1 MDESGRETWNP
12 VLAIGRALAE
22 SGLMIQRSKTLPA
35 FSKYTIS
42 TYD

>member
-12 VLAIGRALAE
+12 VLAIERALAE

-35 FSKYTIS
+35 LSKYTLS